1 MKITQFIEKSLFKV
15 INRENPFMGV
25 SKKAW
30 LVDYVD
36 ILEAHTKE
44 KVEQGV
50 FKKYLLDYQES
61 PIFKN

>member
-15 INRENPFMGV
+15 INRENSFMGV
-25 SKKAW
+25 SKKSW
-30 LVDYVD
+30 LADYVD
-36 ILEAHTKE
+36 ILEAYTKE

-61 PIFKN
+61 PISKN